1 MKIFACPGTRG
12 PFNSAASEARWS
24 PSLEQGKGGHRQGGR
39 MHQEGTM
46 IAFQDVSKFYG
57 NGVRALSGVTVKIPK
72 GDFVFL
78 VGPSGAGKSTL
89 LKLIYRRESPT
100 QGQILIDG
108 RNIEQ
113 LAEEKIPYLRR
124 NVGVVFQDFKLLQN
138 RTVFENVAYAL
149 RVTEMP
155 DAVIRS
161 SVENVLDLVGL
172 VHKKECYPRELS
184 GGEEQRVNIARAL
197 VGEPAILLTDEP
209 TANLDP
215 EISRD
220 ILNLFLSINN
230 RGTTVVVATHNDV
243 LVNSLRK
250 RVIALKDGAV
260 KKDEEFG
267 TYSYD

>member
-1 MKIFACPGTRG
+1 M
-12 PFNSAASEARWS
+12 N
-24 PSLEQGKGGHRQGGR
+24 
-39 MHQEGTM
+39 QEGTM
-46 IAFQDVSKFYG
+46 ISFQNVSKAYA
-57 NGVRALSGVTVKIPK
+57 NGTRALNNITVKIPR

-78 VGPSGAGKSTL
+78 VGPSGAGKSTF
-89 LKLIYRRESPT
+89 LKLVYRREVPN

-113 LAEEKIPYLRR
+113 LPEEKVPYLRR
-124 NVGVVFQDFKLLQN
+124 NVGVVFQDFKLLNN

-149 RVTEMP
+149 RVTEIP
-155 DAVIRS
+155 EASIRAR
-161 SVENVLDLVGL
+161 VEDELDLVGL
-172 VHKKECYPRELS
+172 LHKKDCYPWELS

-215 EISRD
+215 EIARD
-220 ILNLFLSINN
+220 ILALFQAINN
-230 RGTTVVVATHNDV
+230 RGTTVVVATHNDT

-250 RVIALKDGAV
+250 RVLALKDGV
-260 KKDEEFG
+260 LTRDEEFG